1 MQQKEEEKSQ
11 WIETTLKVSAERYY
25 LVTKGD
31 PSLLRFTVSFR
42 KLGEGDDRG
51 GDGWMASSTR
61 WT

>member
-1 MQQKEEEKSQ
+1 MLFLIMQQKEEEKSQ
-11 WIETTLKVSAERYY
+11 WIETTLKVSAEWYY

-51 GDGWMASSTR
+51 
-61 WT
+61 